1 MFFGRVG
8 ASRSDTEINQEADAS
23 SKYGRASVAA
33 HKRAKQLTAEL
44 AAGAIMLG
52 CDNWV
57 RQAAVG

>member
-1 MFFGRVG
+1 MSFGRVG
-8 ASRSDTEINQEADAS
+8 ASRSDTEINREAAAS
-23 SKYGRASVAA
+23 SDYDRASGPA

-44 AAGAIMLG
+44 AAGTIMLG